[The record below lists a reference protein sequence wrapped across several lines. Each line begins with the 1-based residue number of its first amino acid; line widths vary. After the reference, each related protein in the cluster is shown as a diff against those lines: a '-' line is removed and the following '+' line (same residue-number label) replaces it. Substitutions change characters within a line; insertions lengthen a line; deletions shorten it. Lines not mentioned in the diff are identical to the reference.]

1 MHPVDDEN
9 TAEELAAKILSWEK
23 IIAELCASAPDDIVK
38 QCLRN
43 YDAVKSTKELKVH
56 FNTHCL
62 NKEPISK
69 TLNYLGW
76 YPSKVNKSELIDM
89 LLLRVK
95 NFFPDICGFCKQEY
109 CIKIDNV
116 SLLACSSCGQE
127 CHNECL
133 IENFAKLGLE
143 TGDYLKLLQLPGIH
157 FLCNSCEEQTIL
169 NIETNKNG
177 EQLDNTPTLSNNSP
191 PFINDTKSKSCKQS
205 ESTDN
210 IVLSPPTPVSESI
223 HTRDSDI
230 QQYIS
235 PSVIVENAQFPSSND
250 SDDDE
255 WIVAGNVSKKVHRTD
270 FMKRQSEDNKK
281 SNQRLTSESVTTQ
294 SEADNKEKPK
304 NICKFLRK
312 GSCKHGMSGK
322 KDGGCSFFHPKLCN
336 RFIQHG
342 TRQPRGCNKGNSCK
356 FFHPQMCMN
365 SLRKQECFDQ
375 HCRFNHIKGTKR
387 VQQTSENGSKH
398 NIQPP
403 TSHQQPP
410 PPPPRDTTH
419 HQHNNTP
426 NQNFLELVQLLK
438 SDIDMKIQ
446 ALSAQLQQMM
456 FHQQNQ
462 HNKVQ
467 PNHHQ
472 IRMMNPHQLPHQNP
486 QNVTLQTQNHLV
498 PSQYQPII
506 RTF

>member
-9 TAEELAAKILSWEK
+9 SAEELAAKILSWEK

-43 YDAVKSTKELKVH
+43 YDASKSTKELKVH

-62 NKEPISK
+62 KEPILK

-109 CIKIDNV
+109 CIKIKNI

-133 IENFAKLGLE
+133 IENFTKLGLE
-143 TGDYLKLLQLPGIH
+143 TSDYLKLLQLPGIH

-169 NIETNKNG
+169 NIKTNKIY
-177 EQLDNTPTLSNNSP
+177 EQFDNPAPTLNS
-191 PFINDTKSKSCKQS
+191 CEQS
-205 ESTDN
+205 ETADSTSL
-210 IVLSPPTPVSESI
+210 ISPPTPVSEPI
-223 HTRDSDI
+223 PTCDSDI

-235 PSVIVENAQFPSSND
+235 PTVIVDKTQFSS
-250 SDDDE
+250 SDESDVESE
-255 WIVAGNVSKKVHRTD
+255 WHDTHNVSKTAHRTN
-270 FMKRQSEDNKK
+270 FMKRQNEVSKDL
-281 SNQRLTSESVTTQ
+281 NQHLTSESVNTR

-304 NICKFLRK
+304 NVCKFLRK

-322 KDGGCSFFHPKLCN
+322 KDGGCRFFHPKLCN

-342 TRQPRGCNKGNSCK
+342 TRQPRGCNKGNSCQ
-356 FFHPQMCMN
+356 FLHPQMCMN

-375 HCRFNHIKGTKR
+375 QCRFNHIKGTKR
-387 VQQTSENGSKH
+387 VQQTFGVGDGTSKQ

-403 TSHQQPP
+403 PSHQQPP
-410 PPPPRDTTH
+410 PPPPHDTTQ

-426 NQNFLELVQLLK
+426 NQNFLELVQLMK
-438 SDIDMKIQ
+438 SDIDMKIH
-446 ALSAQLQQMM
+446 ALSVQLQQMI
-456 FHQQNQ
+456 FHHQKQQN
-462 HNKVQ
+462 HVQ
-467 PNHHQ
+467 PNYHQMGMMDPHH
-472 IRMMNPHQLPHQNP
+472 NP
-486 QNVTLQTQNHLV
+486 QNVTFQAQNQLV
-498 PSQYQPII
+498 PNQYQPTV